1 MGPYLVTSVLA
12 AYSEELT
19 RVVRSIMH
27 WWGGGSVIP
36 TVLLPL
42 GEVEGGIGVR
52 LLYDLDAWILTS
64 KMTASQ
70 TLAETRGIL
79 WEWIKVDNTAGT
91 AESPGGVWWISRSAS
106 GIQEK
111 SGLSFAHR

>member
-1 MGPYLVTSVLA
+1 
-12 AYSEELT
+12 
-19 RVVRSIMH
+19 MH
-27 WWGGGSVIP
+27 WWGGGGEVIP

-111 SGLSFAHR
+111 SGLSFARR